1 MNIITQIN
9 FPICICGYRILN
21 RTQTRLSYFVNNF
34 LINEE
39 EEEQKHEEV
48 AAFASRREFQET

>member
-1 MNIITQIN
+1 
-9 FPICICGYRILN
+9 
-21 RTQTRLSYFVNNF
+21 